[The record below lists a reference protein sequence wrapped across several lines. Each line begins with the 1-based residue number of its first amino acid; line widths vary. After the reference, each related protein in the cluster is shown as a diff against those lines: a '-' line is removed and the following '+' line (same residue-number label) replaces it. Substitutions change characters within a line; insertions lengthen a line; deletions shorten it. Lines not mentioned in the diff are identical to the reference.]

1 MSKVYKILMVC
12 LGNIC
17 RSPMAEGILRSRL
30 SEVNAQVLVDS
41 AGTSEFHSGDHPDP
55 RAISTLRKKKIDISG
70 LAARQFTI
78 NDFDEFDLIYVMD
91 SSNLMNVLSLAR
103 NEQDKQKVKM
113 LMDEV
118 SPSQNVSVPDPYYG
132 DNDGFQRVYEMIDS
146 AAQKIALRFK

>member
-1 MSKVYKILMVC
+1 
-12 LGNIC
+12 
-17 RSPMAEGILRSRL
+17 MAEGILRSRL

>member
-1 MSKVYKILMVC
+1 MVC